1 MSALESERG
10 TTDTLGTGGKHPA
23 DAVRTSPPA
32 QAAGARR
39 TPARTPARTPEP
51 ARSPSARGA
60 GPVDPWL
67 ADPWAD
73 ALRSGQGPVFLR
85 RDDGWLLPLEVERW
99 CAAADPADATVLDR
113 CEGTVL
119 DVGCGPGRLV
129 HALTAAGRP
138 VLGIDVCQE
147 AVDRTVTGGGTAL
160 RRSVFDPLPGEGR
173 WGTVLLMDG
182 NVGIGG
188 DPGLLLERAAELVEP
203 EGQLLVEAAAPD
215 VDERVAVQVVDG
227 RGARGAG
234 FRWARVGALAL
245 PAYADATGWRV
256 EHRWRAGDRSFLQ
269 LRRRRR

>member
-10 TTDTLGTGGKHPA
+10 TADTLGTGGKHPA
-23 DAVRTSPPA
+23 DAVRAPPPA

-39 TPARTPARTPEP
+39 TTPEP
-51 ARSPSARGA
+51 ARAPSARGA

-113 CEGTVL
+113 CEGAVL

-129 HALTAAGRP
+129 HALAAAGRP

-188 DPGLLLERAAELVEP
+188 DPGQLLERAAELVEP

-227 RGARGAG
+227 RGTRGAG

-256 EHRWRAGDRSFLQ
+256 ERRWRAGDRNFLQ